1 MDDKQLIRCGG
12 RIHSAPATEQ
22 TKFPFLLPP
31 HSLLTKL
38 IVMDTHDKLHHG
50 GVSITVTTLREAYWI
65 PSIRQCVRKLL
76 RRCVIC
82 NQLMGKP
89 YRAPDTPPLPKVRV
103 TQSPL
108 FSVSGVDFTG
118 AVYVKDVQGEK
129 KVYICLFTCDATRA
143 VHLEIVVDLT
153 VDTF

>member
-1 MDDKQLIRCGG
+1 
-12 RIHSAPATEQ
+12 
-22 TKFPFLLPP
+22 
-31 HSLLTKL
+31 
-38 IVMDTHDKLHHG
+38 
-50 GVSITVTTLREAYWI
+50 
-65 PSIRQCVRKLL
+65 
-76 RRCVIC
+76 
-82 NQLMGKP
+82 MGKP